1 MLISMKLDLFCP
13 PFRRRRS
20 IGGALSTDG
29 YPVYDQV
36 ERVLSP
42 GKASYNSNFTNKDK
56 KMTTIESS
64 KEHKRDS
71 IDLGELRTFMVASQG
86 DVDCDEMKEV
96 GAVEQETQR
105 HRRRFSVDLG
115 EVREFIALRDMKMYL
130 EDDVRTREGVD
141 EAGPSG
147 TNSCSD
153 EVM

>member
-1 MLISMKLDLFCP
+1 MKLDLFCP
-13 PFRRRRS
+13 PFKRRRS
-20 IGGALSTDG
+20 VGGALSTDG
-29 YPVYDQV
+29 YPIYDQV

-42 GKASYNSNFTNKDK
+42 GKASQNSNFTNKDK

-64 KEHKRDS
+64 KEHKHNS
-71 IDLGELRTFMVASQG
+71 IDLGELRTFRVASQG

-141 EAGPSG
+141 EAGPMSA
-147 TNSCSD
+147 TNSGSD
-153 EVM
+153 KVM

>member
-1 MLISMKLDLFCP
+1 
-13 PFRRRRS
+13 
-20 IGGALSTDG
+20 
-29 YPVYDQV
+29 
-36 ERVLSP
+36 
-42 GKASYNSNFTNKDK
+42 
-56 KMTTIESS
+56 MTTIESS
-64 KEHKRDS
+64 KEHKRNS
-71 IDLGELRTFMVASQG
+71 IDLGELRTFMVTSQG

-115 EVREFIALRDMKMYL
+115 EVREFIALRDMKVYL